1 VFLLCGYLY
10 WRNFNFCAKIIM
22 RTIMCGTK
30 TIMCGTK
37 MGVRVLFYD
46 QASHQ
51 ASIVASIYDS
61 TSDND
66 LE

>member
-1 VFLLCGYLY
+1 MVFLWPEYLY
-10 WRNFNFCAKIIM
+10 WRNFLFAPKIIM
-22 RTIMCGTK
+22 RTIMCGA
-30 TIMCGTK
+30 K

-46 QASHQ
+46 QASHL
-51 ASIVASIYDS
+51 ASIVVSIYDS